1 MTKNDLK
8 NGSIVELRN
17 GDKFI
22 FLRNI
27 KNDFFKDCLISLE
40 SGCYINF
47 DDYNNDLKDNINRKY
62 DIVKVCQNDYV
73 GDNFR
78 DHIINNTQNWTWIR
92 KENKLKSNIKRLFTR
107 FLK

>member
-1 MTKNDLK
+1 MKKNDLK

-22 FLRNI
+22 LFLNI
-27 KNDFFKDCLISLE
+27 KNDFFRDCLVSLKD
-40 SGCYINF
+40 GYYIKF
-47 DDYNNDLKDNINRKY
+47 DDYNNDLNDCTDRKY

-73 GDNFR
+73 GDNVR
-78 DHIINNTQNWTWIR
+78 DHIINNKDNWTWIR
-92 KENKLKSNIKRLFTR
+92 KDSKLKSNIKRLFTN